1 MDARSLLRL
10 TLRPGSVY
18 YFQERSFTSPE
29 PHYFI
34 VVNRQP
40 LARKVLVL
48 TVISSK
54 VERVRRLRKD
64 LPGTTVEIGPGDYEE
79 LKRPSIADC
88 NVVFRKALSELAEKI
103 QRKEVGYKKDLP
115 PEVLIRICKAINA
128 SPLVEEETKKLLGE
142 P

>member
-40 LARKVLVL
+40 LAGEILVL

-54 VERVRRLRKD
+54 VERVKRLRKE
-64 LPGTTVEIGPGDYEE
+64 LPGTIVEIGP
-79 LKRPSIADC
+79 IAQRLRGAETAVYRRLQRGFSEG
-88 NVVFRKALSELAEKI
+88 VVRT
-103 QRKEVGYKKDLP
+103 G
-115 PEVLIRICKAINA
+115 
-128 SPLVEEETKKLLGE
+128 GE
-142 P
+142 NPMQGGRL

>member
-1 MDARSLLRL
+1 M
-10 TLRPGSVY
+10 
-18 YFQERSFTSPE
+18 
-29 PHYFI
+29 
-34 VVNRQP
+34 
-40 LARKVLVL
+40 
-48 TVISSK
+48 
-54 VERVRRLRKD
+54 RRLRKD